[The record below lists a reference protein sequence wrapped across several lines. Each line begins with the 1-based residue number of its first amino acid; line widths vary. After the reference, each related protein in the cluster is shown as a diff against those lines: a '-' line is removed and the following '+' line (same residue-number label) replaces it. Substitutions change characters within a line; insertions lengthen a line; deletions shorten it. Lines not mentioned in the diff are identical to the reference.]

1 MKYCYPCIWRHAASL
16 DNHEYIFFQ
25 YVKYHTNN
33 VITIVFIVVIRVK
46 LKVLYLVLQQQR
58 MHGYLHIYL
67 QNTRVVESVTWGPT
81 PEWTYSIQ
89 YILWFF
95 HKIWQD
101 ASFTIPIEHIL
112 QHNDISFPYHFTAS
126 KIKAKTRQNGIIK
139 WLLS

>member
-1 MKYCYPCIWRHAASL
+1 MLPLLWRHAASL

-46 LKVLYLVLQQQR
+46 LKALYLVLQQQC
-58 MHGYLHIYL
+58 MHGYLHIHK
-67 QNTRVVESVTWGPT
+67 NTRVAESVTWGPT

-126 KIKAKTRQNGIIK
+126 KIKAKRDRTE
-139 WLLS
+139 

>member
-1 MKYCYPCIWRHAASL
+1 MSRKMLPLLWRHAVSL

-58 MHGYLHIYL
+58 MHGYLHIHK
-67 QNTRVVESVTWGPT
+67 NTRVLHEDRLPS
-81 PEWTYSIQ
+81 EHIQ
-89 YILWFF
+89 YKIYYDFF

-112 QHNDISFPYHFTAS
+112 QHNDIYYSPIILLPR
-126 KIKAKTRQNGIIK
+126 KLRQK
-139 WLLS
+139 RDRME